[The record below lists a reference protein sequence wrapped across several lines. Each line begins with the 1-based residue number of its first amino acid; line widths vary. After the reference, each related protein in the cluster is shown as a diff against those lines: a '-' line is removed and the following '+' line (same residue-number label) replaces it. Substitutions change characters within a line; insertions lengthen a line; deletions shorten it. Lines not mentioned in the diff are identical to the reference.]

1 MRIKVFAVLDTNV
14 LVSSVLASGTPK
26 RIIELIQANNIFP
39 VFDKRMLK
47 EYYFVLSDPKFHD
60 KISKD
65 DVFFTLYLVVSK
77 GILVNNIKKTTEKFT
92 DRSNIPFFEV
102 MEDTKEFATNLVTG
116 NRKHF
121 PQDNPHIYTPQTFL
135 GVLQGMEFY
144 VSNNLIK
151 PIDYDK
157 AIQQI
162 IETET
167 NTEKYTSGSDLLS
180 ELFDMETKEI
190 DNSYF
195 LEDR

>member
-77 GILVNNIKKTTEKFT
+77 GILVNNIKKTTEKLQ
-92 DRSNIPFFEV
+92 IVP
-102 MEDTKEFATNLVTG
+102 
-116 NRKHF
+116 
-121 PQDNPHIYTPQTFL
+121 IFL
-135 GVLQGMEFY
+135 
-144 VSNNLIK
+144 
-151 PIDYDK
+151 
-157 AIQQI
+157 
-162 IETET
+162 
-167 NTEKYTSGSDLLS
+167 
-180 ELFDMETKEI
+180 
-190 DNSYF
+190 F
-195 LEDR
+195 LK